1 MIVNMD
7 SINKILIDKS
17 FDPPSEIDQL
27 KRFIRDNY
35 QAEAQISVSGQR
47 IIISVDSSAL
57 AGSLRLRMP
66 EIKRK
71 LDIKQELSLRIH

>member
-1 MIVNMD
+1 MD